1 MLQRP
6 RFGETH
12 DKWKAMRKK
21 TSRKGGVIGS
31 SGLLLVGFES
41 DCFMQLYWL
50 EKFVKKEAE
59 LDAGLGSFSELELV
73 GVKKNTGVCIW
84 PYAGFS

>member
-1 MLQRP
+1 
-6 RFGETH
+6 
-12 DKWKAMRKK
+12 
-21 TSRKGGVIGS
+21 
-31 SGLLLVGFES
+31 
-41 DCFMQLYWL
+41 MQLYWL